1 MNNVTP
7 EHLVTVTQGAT
18 PLQIV
23 ILILLGALA
32 IIGVVWLCKWLVELK
47 MGTLPADISKINDSL
62 TTLKADFSEM
72 NGKLWSK
79 DDVDTRIGNAIK
91 DHIEQCPF
99 HHEGR

>member
-32 IIGVVWLCKWLVELK
+32 IIGVVWLCKWLVDLK
-47 MGTLPADISKINDSL
+47 MGTLPTDISKINDSL
-62 TTLKADFSEM
+62 TTLKSDFSKM

-79 DDVDTRIGNAIK
+79 DDVYTRIASAIK

-99 HHEGR
+99 HHDGR